1 MMIAVA
7 ADNLAGYW
15 NLAIE
20 SGGLKK
26 SIHFEISLKA
36 FYLIIYSFIYF
47 EVKIFSMFKVHL

>member
-20 SGGLKK
+20 SGGFKK
-26 SIHFEISLKA
+26 IDTLRNISKSVLSN
-36 FYLIIYSFIYF
+36 YLFIYLF
-47 EVKIFSMFKVHL
+47 WGENLFYV